1 MYIIYISIPCV
12 NKFCN
17 KFLNKFHI
25 DNYLTGFKGES
36 GLFLQFWIIALAEC
50 ALIRLFFRPFS
61 LFPAPLFQNAFKSGF
76 IYERNVSEICL
87 FPVYCQGKSRGFWS
101 IFVHLL
107 QFATI
112 VYWDCTAI
120 VKKIIISL
128 PLYWNLGSIVL
139 KFGCAWENSN
149 I

>member
-17 KFLNKFHI
+17 KLSDKFHI
-25 DNYLTGFKGES
+25 DNYLTGFAGDFCSILHFKWY
-36 GLFLQFWIIALAEC
+36 LLAKFAL
-50 ALIRLFFRPFS
+50 LRIFFYSFS
-61 LFPAPLFQNAFKSGF
+61 LCYDLLFQSSFKNG
-76 IYERNVSEICL
+76 INYERKVSEFCL

-128 PLYWNLGSIVL
+128 PFYWNLGSIVL
-139 KFGCAWENSN
+139 KFCCAWENSN